1 MKTAIDRAGRVVIPK
16 AMREAL
22 GLAGGGSVEVTVRD
36 GRIEIEPTSV
46 SMRVVDADG
55 YPVIQAESEL
65 PPLTA
70 EMVRAT
76 VEHVR
81 R

>member
-16 AMREAL
+16 AMRQAI
-22 GLAGGGSVEVTVRD
+22 GLDGGGSVEVTVRD

-46 SMRVVDADG
+46 PMQVVKIDG
-55 YPVIQAESEL
+55 FPVIQPESEL

-76 VEHVR
+76 LDQVR